1 MFFGQAGYLDHG
13 LANNSLAPKVTDTT
27 VWHINAD
34 EPRALDYNTDF
45 KSPEQ
50 QASFYAPDSY
60 RASDHDPVIIALE
73 METASMADRAD
84 LNGDGRVDGR
94 DVARFILA
102 RLFGRASV
110 EHYDVNGDG
119 RVNYRDL
126 LAILESKHQR

>member
-1 MFFGQAGYLDHG
+1 MA
-13 LANNSLAPKVTDTT
+13 DTA

-60 RASDHDPVIIALE
+60 RASDHDPVIIALN
-73 METASMADRAD
+73 MDSASLFDRAD
-84 LNGDGRVDGR
+84 LNGDGRINGR

-102 RLFGRASV
+102 RLFGKASV
-110 EHYDVNGDG
+110 EHYDVNMDG
-119 RVNYRDL
+119 QVNFQDL
-126 LAILESKHQR
+126 KAILEAARTR